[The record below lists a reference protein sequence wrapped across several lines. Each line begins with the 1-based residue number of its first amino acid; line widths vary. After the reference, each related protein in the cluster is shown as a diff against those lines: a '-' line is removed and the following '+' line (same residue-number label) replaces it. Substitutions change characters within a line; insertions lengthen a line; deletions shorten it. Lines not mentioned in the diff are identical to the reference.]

1 MTICRS
7 NDNTNNLG
15 ITTMGNNTTLS
26 RSWFL
31 LWWVVMLCITTC
43 LVGCATR
50 RPVPTDNPVTPKDHV
65 QIGARFLGLGQ
76 FDNALREFSK
86 AIMLDPNYA
95 GAYQLRAIAYSK
107 TDLNAAVSD
116 YTSAIM
122 IQPKE
127 PSNYTNRAIAYNM
140 LGDGA
145 RALADLD
152 IAISLSQSGL
162 PSAPIHRMKADILF
176 IDGRFAEALTEY
188 RLALENMP
196 EPSSFQKMEFTVHRL
211 GLDIDPL
218 GRVETPMRQYE
229 ELDIQRTYINER
241 MHLCEA
247 VVHHPVSNE
256 TLPAISRGMSKEAVF
271 QSVLVTERIVG
282 HNRLA
287 ILPRWYSKNQ
297 CMMEYPQPECWVTVT
312 KAGSFEDKTIRVLV
326 FKDNKLTAEKRVPL
340 KDVSALPEGLKTQ
353 TLIISPGQQR
363 AQVLEALRTS
373 DNFIYE
379 DDQFIVTFA
388 EDLPAKDKRIRLTM
402 LKDGKVLYSGYGS
415 RPLW

>member
-1 MTICRS
+1 MTMCRS
-7 NDNTNNLG
+7 NDNANNPW
-15 ITTMGNNTTLS
+15 IKTMGNTPTLS
-26 RSWFL
+26 RSRFL
-31 LWWVVMLCITTC
+31 LWWVPMLCIATC
-43 LVGCATR
+43 LAGCATR
-50 RPVPTDNPVTPKDHV
+50 HPVTTDNPVTAKDHF
-65 QIGARFLGLGQ
+65 QLGARFFSSGQ
-76 FDNALREFSK
+76 LDNALSELSK
-86 AIMLDPNYA
+86 AIMLDPNYT
-95 GAYQLRAIAYSK
+95 GAYQLRAIIYSK

-116 YTSAIM
+116 YTSAIR
-122 IQPKE
+122 IQPNE
-127 PSNYTNRAIAYNM
+127 PFDYTNRAIAYNM

-145 RALADLD
+145 HALADLD
-152 IAISLSQSGL
+152 IAISLSQSRL
-162 PSAPIHRMKADILF
+162 PSAPLHRMKADILF
-176 IDGRFAEALTEY
+176 IDGRFVEALTEY

-196 EPSSFQKMEFTVHRL
+196 EPSSFQKMEFAVHRL

-229 ELDIQRTYINER
+229 ELDIHRTYINER
-241 MHLCEA
+241 VHLCEA
-247 VVHHPVSNE
+247 VVHHPVSDK
-256 TLPAISRGMSKEAVF
+256 TPQAISIGMSKEAVF
-271 QSVLVTERIVG
+271 QSVLVSERIVG

-297 CMMEYPQPECWVTVT
+297 CMMEYPQPECWVTVS
-312 KAGSFEDKTIRVLV
+312 KAGSFEDKTIGVLV

-340 KDVSALPEGLKTQ
+340 KDVSVLSEGSRTQ
-353 TLIISPGQQR
+353 TLTVGPGQQR
-363 AQVLEALRTS
+363 AQVLEALRTT